1 MEVGEDTPTQ
11 YNVLSTGGGL
21 IGSEVENEQS
31 MKILVYSI
39 KQI

>member
-11 YNVLSTGGGL
+11 YSVLGTSGGL
-21 IGSEVENEQS
+21 IGSEVESEKS

-39 KQI
+39 K